1 MTLLLLIALVILVVL
16 ALAASWR
23 IASAPSLPDRL
34 LAGDLTIALLTFI
47 LAVSAA
53 LEGSGFYLDAALV
66 AAFLA
71 FTSTIVLAKFIA
83 RGSIM
88 EDR

>member
-1 MTLLLLIALVILVVL
+1 MTILLLVALVILVVL

-34 LAGDLTIALLTFI
+34 LAGDLTIAILTFI
-47 LAVSAA
+47 LAVSAV
-53 LEGSGFYLDAALV
+53 LEGSELYLDAALV

-83 RGSIM
+83 RGSVM
-88 EDR
+88 DE